1 MQVES
6 PSGQEEAVEPPATST
21 LPETEMYAFLLVLT
35 YSIDQKQFQR
45 ASIIAEHA
53 VSRITSAFNRRTLDT
68 IAAKIYYMLSLAAE
82 AQGKLDSIR
91 R

>member
-1 MQVES
+1 MQIEGT
-6 PSGQEEAVEPPATST
+6 SGQEQAETPASST

-35 YSIDQKQFQR
+35 HAIDQKNFQQ
-45 ASIIAEHA
+45 AQTVAEHA

-68 IAAKIYYMLSLAAE
+68 IAAKIYYILSLAAE
-82 AQGKLDSIR
+82 AQGTLDRIR